1 MPFKVPPI
9 IRIVVYLNLAALTK
23 MEKSQIELTA
33 ADGPKPDIPVAGL
46 ESEVDK
52 MLQEFAKMMPGTAA
66 ASEINGNKSSS
77 EQIEETFRKLMQEP
91 LDKGPNMDDIDLG
104 ELGDMNKVIEQMM
117 AELTSKEILYE
128 PFTEMIAKYPDWI
141 KENETKL
148 DAEPLNNYREQLRVA
163 TQVVTLFDKPDYEEK
178 KAVYQAEI
186 FDLMQTMQEFGAPPD
201 GLLAAEP
208 GKAEDDGEEGLTE
221 EERASLPN
229 CNQM

>member
-1 MPFKVPPI
+1 MAP
-9 IRIVVYLNLAALTK
+9 YLNLAALTK
-23 MEKSQIELTA
+23 MEKSQIELTS
-33 ADGPKPDIPVAGL
+33 ADGPKPDIPLAGL

-91 LDKGPNMDDIDLG
+91 LDMGPNMDDVDLG

-141 KENETKL
+141 KENESKL
-148 DAEPLNNYREQLRVA
+148 DTEPLNNYREQLRVA
-163 TQVVTLFDKPDYEEK
+163 TQVVAFFDKPDYDEK
-178 KAVYQAEI
+178 KTVYQAEI
-186 FDLMQTMQEFGAPPD
+186 FELMQTMQEFGAPPD

-208 GKAEDDGEEGLTE
+208 GKPEDDGEEGLTE